1 MAIDGIE
8 WENILKLWDND
19 GQWRNNDGIT
29 LGLKYVKTHGETS
42 GNTQLIFHTYVSLL

>member
-19 GQWRNNDGIT
+19 GQGRHNDGIT
-29 LGLKYVKTHGETS
+29 LGLKPMGKPEETRPW
-42 GNTQLIFHTYVSLL
+42 LMFHTYVSLL